1 VISRL
6 SQTLRVLMVTA
17 ALLVPLA
24 GVAAPTAVGV
34 APCWVALLN
43 DWYDGRIDS
52 IYEIHCYQ
60 EAIDHLP
67 QDVQVYSSARDD
79 IDRALQLAIA
89 HEKNSSAPKPTITHV
104 NSTPTKTVTATTTKT
119 TTTTPKPAKTTA
131 TTATTETE
139 PDGTT
144 GNQPDTGPVPS
155 ALDSSSPGGATSF
168 PLPLLILGGLAL
180 LLLAAGV
187 VGLIVRR
194 MQGRGGPPNPA

>member
-6 SQTLRVLMVTA
+6 SQTLRVLVVAA
-17 ALLVPLA
+17 ALLVPHA
-24 GVAAPTAVGV
+24 VVAAPTAAGA

-60 EAIDHLP
+60 EAINHLP

-89 HEKNSSAPKPTITHV
+89 HEKNSSAPEPTITAQGT
-104 NSTPTKTVTATTTKT
+104 STPAKTVTATTTKT
-119 TTTTPKPAKTTA
+119 TTTPKPTTTA
-131 TTATTETE
+131 ATTTTETE

-144 GNQPDTGPVPS
+144 GKQPDSGPVPS

-194 MQGRGGPPNPA
+194 MQGRGGPLNPA